1 LHDQPRYIAAMRA
14 KIVANAHLGHLDE
27 ARAELG
33 RMPALD
39 HGVTIAAWRAFA
51 ATAFAPEIVELYVTG
66 LRLAD
71 LPEG

>member
-1 LHDQPRYIAAMRA
+1 
-14 KIVANAHLGHLDE
+14 
-27 ARAELG
+27 
-33 RMPALD
+33 MPALD